1 MSLSTLSGFATSS
14 STHPVLPGLEAAP
27 CQEWQT
33 ILDKYRIAAQAH
45 SEAVAALTYLPGAGF
60 AEAWLRAERARK
72 TCDGYRAQLLDHEHS
87 HACLVPERRSG
98 H

>member
-1 MSLSTLSGFATSS
+1 M
-14 STHPVLPGLEAAP
+14 AP
-27 CQEWQT
+27 CAEWQT

-72 TCDGYRAQLLDHEHS
+72 TCDSYRAQLLDHELS
-87 HACLVPERRSG
+87 HACLVPERRSS

>member
-1 MSLSTLSGFATSS
+1 MSLSTLSGFASSS
-14 STHPVLPGLEAAP
+14 STNPVLGHPDPAP
-27 CQEWQT
+27 CQEWQD
-33 ILDKYRIAAQAH
+33 ILDQYRIAAQAH

-72 TCDGYRAQLLDHEHS
+72 TCDSYRAQLLDHEHN
-87 HACLVPERRSG
+87 HACLVPERR